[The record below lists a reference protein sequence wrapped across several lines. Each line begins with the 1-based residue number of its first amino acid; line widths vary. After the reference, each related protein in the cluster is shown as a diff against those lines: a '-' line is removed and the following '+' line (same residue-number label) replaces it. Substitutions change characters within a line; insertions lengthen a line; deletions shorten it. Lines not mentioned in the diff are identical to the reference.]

1 MARFIASP
9 VLQCVK
15 CYGLYNGIINSAE
28 NKILYSHEYPYRDGN
43 LNPAKPECEDVG
55 KEFIF
60 SISEFYRDI
69 S

>member
-9 VLQCVK
+9 VLQCIK
-15 CYGLYNGIINSAE
+15 CYDLYTGIINPEE
-28 NKILYSHEYPYRDGN
+28 NKILYTHNYPMIGDKN
-43 LNPAKPECEDVG
+43 MCPDVG